1 MPLRTLSHEDPKMAE
16 AARVME
22 AATVPQAILDEL
34 SWRVA
39 QGKVELPLLPGVAM
53 EVTNVAAQENADAR
67 VVAELLRKDQAMAT
81 HVLRVV
87 ASPLYSGRTQIVSL
101 QQAVAR
107 LGVQKIREI
116 CLAIAFRVGVF
127 KLKGFE
133 AEISAMFQHS
143 VSAAMFAQEIA
154 RATRRNVEDAFMCG
168 LVHDVGRPVILQAL
182 VQILA
187 EHKLRLP
194 ASAVLAATGELH
206 CDVGGTLAESWGL
219 PDAVQMSIR
228 HHHSESPP
236 DAHVNSV
243 RITSLA
249 DELARYAFEPDR
261 MSEEALRKH
270 HALAPLEL
278 YPEMLDKVL
287 GKAETI
293 RQAAG
298 VLS

>member
-1 MPLRTLSHEDPKMAE
+1 MAE
-16 AARVME
+16 AARAIE
-22 AATVPQAILDEL
+22 TESVPQAVLDEL

-39 QGKVELPLLPGVAM
+39 QGKVDLPLLPGVAM

-67 VVAELLRKDQAMAT
+67 AIAELLRKDQAMAA

-87 ASPLYSGRTQIVSL
+87 ASPVYSGRTQIVSL

-116 CLAIAFRVGVF
+116 SLAIAFRVGVF

-133 AEISAMFQHS
+133 SEVTALFQHS

-154 RATRRNVEDAFMCG
+154 RVTRRNVEDAFMCG
-168 LVHDVGRPVILQAL
+168 LLHDVGRPVILQAL
-182 VQILA
+182 VAILA
-187 EHKLRLP
+187 QQKLRIP
-194 ASAVLAATGELH
+194 AAAVIAATGQLH
-206 CDVGGTLAESWGL
+206 TEVGGTLAQSWGL
-219 PDAVQMSIR
+219 PEAVEMSIR
-228 HHHSESPP
+228 HHHSSSPP
-236 DAHVNSV
+236 DVQINSV
-243 RITSLA
+243 RITALA
-249 DELARYAFEPDR
+249 DELARYAFEPTR
-261 MSEEALRKH
+261 MPEAELRKH
-270 HALAPLEL
+270 PSLAPLEL

-287 GKAETI
+287 GKADLI

>member
-1 MPLRTLSHEDPKMAE
+1 MAE
-16 AARVME
+16 AARAIE
-22 AATVPQAILDEL
+22 TGSVPQAVLDEL
-34 SWRVA
+34 SWRIA

-67 VVAELLRKDQAMAT
+67 AIAELLRKDQAMAA

-87 ASPLYSGRTQIVSL
+87 ASPVYSGRTQIVSL

-116 CLAIAFRVGVF
+116 ALAIAFRVGVF

-133 AEISAMFQHS
+133 AEVTGLFQHS

-154 RATRRNVEDAFMCG
+154 RVTRRNVEDAFMCG
-168 LVHDVGRPVILQAL
+168 LLHDVGRPVILQAL
-182 VQILA
+182 VAILA
-187 EHKLRLP
+187 EQNLRVS
-194 ASAVLAATGELH
+194 ASAVLAATDELH
-206 CDVGGTLAESWGL
+206 AEVGGTLAESWGL
-219 PDAVQMSIR
+219 PEAVEMSIR
-228 HHHSESPP
+228 HHHSSSPP
-236 DAHVNSV
+236 DAHINGV

-249 DELARYAFEPDR
+249 DALAHFAFEPAR
-261 MSEEALRKH
+261 MPESELRKH
-270 HALAPLEL
+270 PALAPLEL

-287 GKAETI
+287 GKSDLI

>member
-1 MPLRTLSHEDPKMAE
+1 MAE
-16 AARVME
+16 AARAIETV
-22 AATVPQAILDEL
+22 TVPQAVLDEL
-34 SWRVA
+34 SWRVQ

-53 EVTNVAAQENADAR
+53 EVTNVANQENADSR
-67 VVAELLRKDQAMAT
+67 VIAELLRKDQAMAA

-87 ASPLYSGRTQIVSL
+87 SSPVYSGRTQIVSL

-116 CLAIAFRVGVF
+116 ALAIAFRVGVF

-133 AEISAMFQHS
+133 AEITALFQHS
-143 VSAAMFAQEIA
+143 VAAGMFAQEVA
-154 RATRRNVEDAFMCG
+154 RVTRRNVEDAFMCG
-168 LVHDVGRPVILQAL
+168 LLHDVGRPVILQAL
-182 VQILA
+182 VQILG
-187 EHKLRLP
+187 EQRLSVP
-194 ASAVLAATGELH
+194 ASAVIAATGELH
-206 CDVGGTLAESWGL
+206 TEVGGTLADSWGL
-219 PDAVQMSIR
+219 PEAVEMSIR
-228 HHHSESPP
+228 HHHSGSPP

-249 DELARYAFEPDR
+249 DELSRHAFEPAR
-261 MSEEALRKH
+261 MPETELRKH
-270 HALAPLEL
+270 PALAPLEL

-287 GKAETI
+287 AKGEAI

>member
-1 MPLRTLSHEDPKMAE
+1 MAE
-16 AARVME
+16 AARAIE
-22 AATVPQAILDEL
+22 TAVPQAILDEL
-34 SWRVA
+34 TWRVQ

-53 EVTNVAAQENADAR
+53 EVTNVANQENADSR
-67 VVAELLRKDQAMAT
+67 VIADLLRKDQAMAA

-87 ASPLYSGRTQIVSL
+87 SSPVYSGRTQIVSL

-116 CLAIAFRVGVF
+116 SLAIAFRVGVF

-133 AEISAMFQHS
+133 SEITALFQHS
-143 VSAAMFAQEIA
+143 VAAGMFAQEVA
-154 RATRRNVEDAFMCG
+154 RVTRRNVEDAFMCG
-168 LVHDVGRPVILQAL
+168 LLHDVGRPVILQAL

-187 EHKLRLP
+187 EQKLSVP
-194 ASAVLAATGELH
+194 ASAVIAATGELH
-206 CDVGGTLAESWGL
+206 SEVGGTLADSWGL
-219 PDAVQMSIR
+219 PEAVEMSIR
-228 HHHSESPP
+228 HHHSASPP

-249 DELARYAFEPDR
+249 DELSRFTFEPER
-261 MSEEALRKH
+261 MPEAELRRH
-270 HALAPLEL
+270 PALAPLEL

-287 GKAETI
+287 AKGEAI

>member
-1 MPLRTLSHEDPKMAE
+1 MAE
-16 AARVME
+16 AAR
-22 AATVPQAILDEL
+22 AIHAQVPKAILDEL
-34 SWRVA
+34 GWRVA
-39 QGKVELPLLPGVAM
+39 QGRVDLPLLPGVAM
-53 EVTNVAAQENADAR
+53 EVTNVAAQENTDSRAI
-67 VVAELLRKDQAMAT
+67 AELLRKDQAMAA

-87 ASPLYSGRTQIVSL
+87 SSPVYSGRTQIVSL

-116 CLAIAFRVGVF
+116 SLAIAFRVGVF

-133 AEISAMFQHS
+133 QQVTAMFQHS
-143 VSAAMFAQEIA
+143 VSAAMFAQEVA

-168 LVHDVGRPVILQAL
+168 LLHDVGRPVILQAL

-187 EHKLRLP
+187 EQKVVVAP
-194 ASAVLAATGELH
+194 SAVIAATGALH
-206 CDVGGTLAESWGL
+206 SEVGGTLAESWGL
-219 PDAVQMSIR
+219 PEAVEMSIR
-228 HHHSESPP
+228 YHHSSDPP
-236 DAHVNSV
+236 AAHAHGV

-249 DELARYAFEPDR
+249 DELARFTFEPEK
-261 MSEEALRKH
+261 MPEPELRRH
-270 HALAPLEL
+270 PALALLEV

-287 GKAETI
+287 AKGEAI